1 MPHYWAVPPGRRGT
15 GPGPRVLLAWDSPPC
30 PDDGDIREASQ
41 LADTNIISNSAA
53 NLSLNEYRFDNAFE
67 PQRPAMLSSAARA
80 PACVGHG
87 RLRLVVEHRPDPG
100 DQMARVGRAGERR
113 VKHTPPARVAC
124 RQVPDGPL
132 PGPVARSR
140 MARRPVPPQPSPGP
154 GRSARPER
162 TAGPDRN
169 PQAGVCDANDWLVT
183 AQSRPPRE
191 RM

>member
-1 MPHYWAVPPGRRGT
+1 VPHYWAVPPGRRGT

-113 VKHTPPARVAC
+113 VKHS
-124 RQVPDGPL
+124 RQ
-132 PGPVARSR
+132 PVSRAARSR
-140 MARRPVPPQPSPGP
+140 MARCPVPLPGPGWPAPGPAAALARSRRSPRPVPAGAP
-154 GRSARPER
+154 GRSARPDP
-162 TAGPDRN
+162 TGTP
-169 PQAGVCDANDWLVT
+169 
-183 AQSRPPRE
+183 RPAFAT
-191 RM
+191 RMIG